1 MPGSKHLIQ
10 CHCVLPQYRNLD
22 KPVFH
27 KFVVFSRIDRDGLI
41 IPAFHMCNNCGVI
54 HKVVDFCRSE
64 VSHGIDDSLAIASE
78 DDMREFLKDKICK
91 ILDDHKCDLATWEQT
106 CFNFENKLWGVP
118 VIIAKEK
125 ILDSTQIKKLVLSES
140 GVKIDS
146 YLRKDEI
153 DGKSQ

>member
-91 ILDDHKCDLATWEQT
+91 ILDDHKCDLATWEQISDIVA
-106 CFNFENKLWGVP
+106 NKEWGSN
-118 VIIAKEK
+118 VIISRQSAMG
-125 ILDSTQIKKLVLSES
+125 STQIKRIIINGDNSF
-140 GVKIDS
+140 KIETH
-146 YLRKDEI
+146 LRQDDI
-153 DGKSQ
+153 G